1 MKRFIIQSTLLAIFF
16 LIAGC
21 LLYTWVIP
29 DLYTPLLIFMLL
41 FIYVITNIVY
51 AWLFSTLKKNNRR
64 FTSSF
69 MAVNFIKM
77 FIYLF
82 VVIGMAWMQR
92 EHAKVIMGNF
102 LVLYISFSIMEV
114 IAMVRLV
121 KRNS

>member
-1 MKRFIIQSTLLAIFF
+1 MKRFIIQSTLLTIFF
-16 LIAGC
+16 LAAGY
-21 LLYTWVIP
+21 LLYTCILP
-29 DLYTPLLIFMLL
+29 ELYTPTLIFMLF

-51 AWLFSTLKKNNRR
+51 AWLFSTLRKNNRR

-82 VVIGMAWMQR
+82 VVIGLAWMQR

-102 LVLYISFSIMEV
+102 LVMYVAFSIMEV

>member
-16 LIAGC
+16 LTAGL

-29 DLYTPLLIFMLL
+29 QWYTPVLILMLF
-41 FIYVITNIVY
+41 FIYATTNIVY
-51 AWLFSTLKKNNRR
+51 AWLFSTLKKNNRK
-64 FTSSF
+64 FTNSY

-82 VVIGMAWMQR
+82 VVIGMAWIQR

-102 LVLYISFSIMEV
+102 LVMYISFSIMEV

>member
-16 LIAGC
+16 LTAGY
-21 LLYTWVIP
+21 LFYTWVIP
-29 DLYTPLLIFMLL
+29 EWYTPLLILMLL
-41 FIYVITNIVY
+41 FIYATTNIVY
-51 AWLFSTLKKNNRR
+51 AWLFSTLKKNNRK

-69 MAVNFIKM
+69 MAVSFIKM
-77 FIYLF
+77 FIYLL

-92 EHAKVIMGNF
+92 EYAKVIMGNF
-102 LVLYISFSIMEV
+102 LVMYISFSIMEV

>member
-1 MKRFIIQSTLLAIFF
+1 MKRFIIQSALLAIIF
-16 LIAGC
+16 LIVGY
-21 LLYTWVIP
+21 LIYTWVIP
-29 DLYTPLLIFMLL
+29 ELYTPLLILMLL
-41 FIYVITNIVY
+41 FIFISTNIAY
-51 AWLFSTLKKNNRR
+51 GWLFSTLKKNNRR

-92 EHAKVIMGNF
+92 EHAKVIMVNF
-102 LVLYISFSIMEV
+102 LVMYIVFSVMEV

>member
-16 LIAGC
+16 LIAGY

>member
-16 LIAGC
+16 LIAGY

-29 DLYTPLLIFMLL
+29 QWYTPLLIFMLL
-41 FIYVITNIVY
+41 FIYATTNIVY
-51 AWLFSTLKKNNRR
+51 AWLFRTLKKNNRK
-64 FTSSF
+64 FTGSF

-77 FIYLF
+77 FIYLL

-102 LVLYISFSIMEV
+102 LVMYISFSIMEV